1 MKNEVILEQLSKDNY
16 KYANLIKRDDIP
28 DEWVDTASTIMEI
41 NEFGLEHNLTG
52 HTYLARVGE
61 RYVGLIM
68 IGEALAWD
76 TDPIEMKEAP
86 FYRIM
91 GFVVDKDYR
100 SKGIGGEIMESAIEQ
115 VYKEF
120 GKRSIALGVHRDNI
134 KAGRFYEKHGF
145 KKTGVYEGND
155 EYYLRLVK
163 DNIFQFY

>member
-1 MKNEVILEQLSKDNY
+1 
-16 KYANLIKRDDIP
+16 
-28 DEWVDTASTIMEI
+28 
-41 NEFGLEHNLTG
+41 
-52 HTYLARVGE
+52 
-61 RYVGLIM
+61 
-68 IGEALAWD
+68 
-76 TDPIEMKEAP
+76 MKEAP

-155 EYYLRLVK
+155 EYYLKLIK